1 LESVLLIEGSAA
13 AEQDRTVISE
23 KLAALSELEA
33 AVKEDL
39 NRHIVEMR
47 ESIEKQNE
55 VLGSHT
61 VMLEKVSNDMQDVVG
76 AVSVYLFCVRR
87 CFPVLT

>member
-1 LESVLLIEGSAA
+1 
-13 AEQDRTVISE
+13 VISE

-39 NRHIVEMR
+39 NRHIIKMR

-61 VMLEKVSNDMQDVVG
+61 VMLEKVSNDMQGIVG
-76 AVSVYLFCVRR
+76 AVLVYLFCIRR